1 MTHELAEL
9 EPNMSHLLW
18 VPYRAYL
25 ERLHERLARAG
36 YPDIRPTH
44 GGNVFRHLRA
54 EGSRLTEL
62 AERAQLTKQSMG
74 YLVDYLAERG
84 YLERLP
90 DPLDS
95 RAKLI
100 RLTARG
106 WQLTHMAEG
115 IITQLEDE
123 AVQRLGADK
132 VHQLRRLLRDY
143 ATLLET

>member
-1 MTHELAEL
+1 MTHELAEE
-9 EPNMSHLLW
+9 EPNLSRLLW

-25 ERLHERLARAG
+25 ERLHARLAQAG
-36 YPDIRPTH
+36 YADIRPTH

-74 YLVDYLAERG
+74 YLVDYLEERG
-84 YLERLP
+84 YLERVP

-106 WQLTHMAEG
+106 WQLTRVAEG

-123 AVQRLGADK
+123 AEQHLGADK
-132 VHQLRRLLRDY
+132 VRQLRCLLHEY
-143 ATLLET
+143 AALLET